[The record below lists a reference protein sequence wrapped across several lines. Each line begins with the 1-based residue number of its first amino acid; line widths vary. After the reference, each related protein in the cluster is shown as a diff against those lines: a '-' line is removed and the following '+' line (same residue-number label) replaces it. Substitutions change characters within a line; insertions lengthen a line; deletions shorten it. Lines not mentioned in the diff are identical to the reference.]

1 MRKDMKKTVNDILR
15 RKGNDVWSVRPDQSI
30 YEALQLM
37 DAKNIGAVLVMES
50 DSIAGIFS
58 ERDYA
63 RKVVLKGKASRET
76 SVGEAMSRRVN
87 CVKPENT
94 IEECMALMTDK
105 HVRHLPV
112 LEEEKVVGLV
122 SIGDV
127 VQAKISEQE
136 FMIEQLESYITG
148 VR

>member
-1 MRKDMKKTVNDILR
+1 MKKTVLDILR
-15 RKGNDVWSVRPDQSI
+15 RKGRDVWSVGPDQSI

-37 DAKNIGAVLVMES
+37 ADKNIGAVLVLRGDHIE
-50 DSIAGIFS
+50 GIFS

-63 RKVVLKGKASRET
+63 RKVVLRGKASRET
-76 SVGEAMSRRVN
+76 KVGEAMTRMVAYVGLN
-87 CVKPENT
+87 NT
-94 IEECMALMTDK
+94 VEECMALMTDK

-112 LEEEKVVGLV
+112 LERDRVVGMV
-122 SIGDV
+122 SIGDA

-148 VR
+148 SW